1 MKIFQRSNK
10 QAPEQGRQKGPILDM
25 ILPVFSRYKARLALG
40 FIALIGVDFLQLI
53 IPRLLKKAVDS
64 LEAGS
69 ATGHSLLVISAFI
82 IVAALGAGLL
92 RFSWRYL
99 IIGFSRLLERD
110 IRNRIYSHVIKMDQ
124 TFFEKRTTG
133 DIMAHISNDLQAVQ
147 MACGIGLVSAVDA
160 LVMSVAAIS
169 FMIYIH
175 PQLTLLALL
184 PMPFL
189 AICTR
194 ILTKR
199 LHHRFNIV
207 QEQFSLMTEFVRSTL
222 VSIRLVKAYTM
233 ENLQKKEFDKLG
245 WNYAQSNI
253 RVAQINGLLFPV
265 AVLVGNL
272 GMLLVLYFGG
282 SFAIEG
288 KITLG
293 DFVAFIT
300 YLYMLVWPMMA
311 IGWVANLTQRGVTS
325 LKRIH
330 ELVTSVS
337 QLKDV
342 TDDPDR
348 EVENPSFQLK
358 NLTFSYQSA
367 IHPTLANLTINL
379 QEGIFG
385 ITGRTGSGKS
395 TLCKLLVR
403 MYPVP
408 DGSLFFDNRDV
419 NNISLQD
426 VREQIAY
433 VGQEAILFSDTIS
446 ANIAY
451 GKADATSAEIESVAR
466 EAAIHDEIISFPD
479 GYDTIIGE
487 RGISLSGGQRHRLAL
502 ARALLTDR
510 PVLII
515 DDSLAALDVET
526 EHEVLQSIIKQ
537 QNRKLVLIV
546 SQRVKLLSETDRIFI
561 LEKGKLKDQGTHN
574 ELLVRNELYQ
584 TMNNKQAMESGRQD
598 IQTQN
603 YPG

>member
-1 MKIFQRSNK
+1 
-10 QAPEQGRQKGPILDM
+10 
-25 ILPVFSRYKARLALG
+25 LG
-40 FIALIGVDFLQLI
+40 FIALIGVDFLQLV

-64 LEAGS
+64 LAAGN
-69 ATGHSLLVISAFI
+69 ATGQSLLGISAFI
-82 IVAALGAGLL
+82 IVAAMGACLL

-124 TFFEKRTTG
+124 PFFEKRTTG
-133 DIMAHISNDLQAVQ
+133 DIMAHVSNDLQAVQ

-199 LHHRFNIV
+199 LHQRFNIV

-253 RVAQINGLLFPV
+253 RVAKINGLLFPV

-342 TDDPDR
+342 PDDSDI
-348 EVENPSFQLK
+348 EVENPLFQLK

-367 IHPTLANLTINL
+367 IHPTLANLTIDL
-379 QEGIFG
+379 KEGIFG
-385 ITGRTGSGKS
+385 ITGRTGGGKS

-426 VREQIAY
+426 VRKQIAY

-526 EHEVLQSIIKQ
+526 EHEVLQTIIKQ

-546 SQRVKLLSETDRIFI
+546 SQRVKMLSETDRIFI

-574 ELLVRNELYQ
+574 ELLARNELYQ

-603 YPG
+603 HPG